1 MIACLSVPYFASA
14 VERRE
19 IESSTESAPDPCL
32 ILGGQPWEPRPV
44 YGYSMEAARLGVKP
58 GMSLRLA
65 HILSP
70 EALFLAAQPP
80 KYLGASSEI
89 SDILTDFTH
98 LIEPEELWL
107 YPSSTSQKG
116 AQSLTGWNR
125 ATGRSLPARFSLDLE
140 SLPPSEAQ
148 SLAKE
153 IGSSVRQHTRLS
165 PAVGLAENPFAA
177 HVAATLT
184 QPNHARTILPGDE
197 AHFLSSQTVHFLPL
211 EKESARRL
219 SLLGIRTLGQLA
231 ALPKSTLYA
240 QFGSEFA
247 SIYQMA
253 QGYVNG
259 TGLDVFAPLRPL
271 AQEKRERVIHNF
283 DEPISNLLILER
295 VISRLASH
303 LAGRL
308 QAAKLEVRTIRLSM
322 EVENSPIELSSISS
336 PHPIPQPGNAP
347 DGTPAVLL
355 EAPGIF
361 TAAVT
366 RRYPTSALKRLE
378 ETLKE
383 LLHKAWR
390 LDESPQKARTRLGE
404 VRSPRGSVKGKRPKE
419 FGGVVALAIELKD
432 LSPAV
437 SLQQLLFSRLDHTG
451 DSSGPKDKSDQSK
464 RAVESIA
471 TRHGRE
477 FFYQP
482 VLTAVNHP
490 LPERRFQMKE
500 LIPG

>member
-19 IESSTESAPDPCL
+19 IESSTESALDPGL

-44 YGYSMEAARLGVKP
+44 YGYSREAARMGVKP

-70 EALFLAAQPP
+70 EALFMAAQPP

-107 YPSSTSQKG
+107 YPSSTRQKD

-140 SLPPSEAQ
+140 SLPANEAQ

-153 IGSSVRQHTRLS
+153 MGSAVRHHAKLS
-165 PAVGLAENPFAA
+165 PSVGLAENPFAA

-184 QPNHARTILPGDE
+184 QPNHARTILPGEE
-197 AHFLSSQTVHFLPL
+197 AQFLSSQSVHFLPL

-271 AQEKRERVIHNF
+271 SQEKRERVAHNF
-283 DEPISNLLILER
+283 EEPISNLLILER

-322 EVENSPIELSSISS
+322 EIENSPSEPSSLST
-336 PHPIPQPGNAP
+336 PHPIPQLGNVSCR
-347 DGTPAVLL
+347 TPAVMMD
-355 EAPGIF
+355 APGIF
-361 TAAVT
+361 TAVVT
-366 RRYPTSALKRLE
+366 RRYPTSALQRLE
-378 ETLKE
+378 ETFKE
-383 LLHKAWR
+383 LLHKAWGQR
-390 LDESPQKARTRLGE
+390 DG
-404 VRSPRGSVKGKRPKE
+404 RGKVPND
-419 FGGVVALAIELKD
+419 FGGVLAVAIELRD

-437 SLQQLLFSRLDHTG
+437 SLQQLLFSRLDQPG
-451 DSSGPKDKSDQSK
+451 ESSGTKDKRSQSK
-464 RAVESIA
+464 QAVERIA
-471 TRHGRE
+471 ARHGRE
-477 FFYQP
+477 LFYQP
-482 VLTAVNHP
+482 VLTDVNHP